1 MEVKRVHI
9 SDAVNNPNYQEYKGK
24 WVFHDAYES
33 GWSCVYVLGVTINDD
48 DVYFY
53 GYGVV
58 YNEQTKELTVVSKD
72 YPRDF
77 YICYPDNLTIIE
89 ESEVTDKIFE
99 MLSVEFEECF

>member
-1 MEVKRVHI
+1 MMYI
-9 SDAVNNPNYQEYKGK
+9 FMGM
-24 WVFHDAYES
+24 
-33 GWSCVYVLGVTINDD
+33 
-48 DVYFY
+48 
-53 GYGVV
+53 GVV